1 MVRTADKGG
10 GGGARHVENAVKKGR
25 PWNCKKLEC
34 GYMEEG
40 FFPLL
45 AEGGKSH
52 IFAVLFCVRK
62 RKNAGHLKR
71 EGREGKKRK
80 SEAHFCRIELLRTYY
95 VLYIHVGWAYARTP
109 EGNLV
114 RHPPVPT
121 PFPLSSLPY
130 SRHICCHTWTYPS
143 VPVNNNL
150 LLGREGRRASEGGPS
165 TSKFDSPP
173 PPPPSVTSLLHK

>member
-1 MVRTADKGG
+1 MSRMRSRKDVPGIARSADIIW
-10 GGGARHVENAVKKGR
+10 KKGSF
-25 PWNCKKLEC
+25 L
-34 GYMEEG
+34 
-40 FFPLL
+40 FS

-71 EGREGKKRK
+71 EDRKGKKRK
-80 SEAHFCRIELLRTYY
+80 SEAHFCRIELLRTTH
-95 VLYIHVGWAYARTP
+95 IHVGWACARTP

-114 RHPPVPT
+114 QPPPVPT
-121 PFPLSSLPY
+121 PPSLLSSLPY

-150 LLGREGRRASEGGPS
+150 LPGREGRRVSEGGPS

-173 PPPPSVTSLLHK
+173 PPPPSVTSFLHK